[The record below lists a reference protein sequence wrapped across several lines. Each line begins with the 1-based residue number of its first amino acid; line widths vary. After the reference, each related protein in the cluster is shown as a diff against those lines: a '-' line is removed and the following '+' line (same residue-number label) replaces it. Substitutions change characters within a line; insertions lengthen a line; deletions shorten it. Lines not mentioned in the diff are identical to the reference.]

1 MSDTKFELPKSKV
14 TVKFLFKEIPGIDK
28 DHVLYGGKLDGTM
41 DRLCAKMSP
50 HDIQSVVSP
59 FDSQEEREALEKML
73 NLEEGGLSEH
83 ENEFWDRCFVM
94 LKKADVTLDLAQPM
108 DYIRYKILLQY
119 PDLVAPSYK
128 GRNRVA
134 SIKYYMVREDEINIE
149 RSKEADVKAE
159 AYAKYY
165 QISQEKEDMLDV
177 LLAINKKI
185 TLNSC
190 KTEWLKTTLMEMV
203 ESNPKNFLEIVKD
216 KDFKYKALLGA
227 LVNNGLVVLKHG
239 LYITIDGIAL
249 AADNE
254 QATYENAINFLKDK
268 KNQPVVLP
276 LKDRLQTL
284 NNRK

>member
-14 TVKFLFKEIPGIDK
+14 TVKFLFKEQPGIDK

-50 HDIQSVVSP
+50 HDMKSVVSP
-59 FDSQEEREALEKML
+59 FESSEEREALEKML

-83 ENEFWDRCFVM
+83 DNDFWNRCFVI
-94 LKKADVTLDLAQPM
+94 LKKADIILDLSQPM

-128 GRNRVA
+128 TRNRVD
-134 SIKYYMVREDEINIE
+134 SIKYFIVKEDEVNVE

-159 AYAKYY
+159 AWAKYY
-165 QISQEKEDMLDV
+165 SISQEKSDMIDV

-185 TLNSC
+185 TLASC
-190 KTEWLKTTLMEMV
+190 KTEWLKTTLMDMV
-203 ESNPKNFLEIVKD
+203 ENNPKHFLDIVKD
-216 KDFKYKALLGA
+216 KDFKHKALLGA
-227 LVNNGLVVLKHG
+227 LVNNGLVSLRHG
-239 LYITIDGIAL
+239 LYVSIDGIQLCAE
-249 AADNE
+249 NE

-268 KNQPVVLP
+268 KNQAVVLP

-284 NNRK
+284 NNSK

>member
-1 MSDTKFELPKSKV
+1 M
-14 TVKFLFKEIPGIDK
+14 
-28 DHVLYGGKLDGTM
+28 
-41 DRLCAKMSP
+41 
-50 HDIQSVVSP
+50 
-59 FDSQEEREALEKML
+59 
-73 NLEEGGLSEH
+73 
-83 ENEFWDRCFVM
+83 
-94 LKKADVTLDLAQPM
+94 
-108 DYIRYKILLQY
+108 
-119 PDLVAPSYK
+119 VAPSYK

-203 ESNPKNFLEIVKD
+203 ESNPKNFLDIVKD

>member
-1 MSDTKFELPKSKV
+1 
-14 TVKFLFKEIPGIDK
+14 
-28 DHVLYGGKLDGTM
+28 
-41 DRLCAKMSP
+41 MSP

-83 ENEFWDRCFVM
+83 ENEFWDRCYVM

-203 ESNPKNFLEIVKD
+203 ESNPKNFLDIVKD